1 MLISNIFVPTRQNP
15 LFFHNVRPKFDIFIR
30 YNCHLE
36 FRGMFDLSTLLLEV
50 LKVTWA
56 HKQLKFIN
64 MASKTVF
71 AIGKFVY
78 ILKVNLSNCV
88 T

>member
-1 MLISNIFVPTRQNP
+1 
-15 LFFHNVRPKFDIFIR
+15 
-30 YNCHLE
+30 
-36 FRGMFDLSTLLLEV
+36 MFDLSTLLLEV

-71 AIGKFVY
+71 AWEICIHFEGKSVE
-78 ILKVNLSNCV
+78 LCHLTSH
-88 T
+88 TS